1 MARGHEYIVSDP
13 NKLLDSFKVHL
24 TENGGIRK
32 SSISEL
38 VSLMANTGELL
49 APKCISICVIAASE
63 SAVQSLLCDTEAWDI
78 LLKWLQEASQEEDFS
93 FLAELMQLYLH
104 LPVTFQLLTRNVCP
118 KMIKTLSRKANNEKV
133 RSMAVDIVKKWM
145 GVVSSANGETKPRKR
160 KLDSNKK
167 ENLEAKKDEH
177 SVTVPPQSMQEI
189 KKRRTTVKVPP
200 TVMRTAGIEDAPEL
214 PVPKSRSEV
223 LAKTKNENP
232 NEEPAAPI
240 ESFHQSITVTPT
252 ESKKSPTE
260 IHESF
265 NFINALTNSQPGIRR
280 RRKPHKPELSVSH
293 GDISAAIDCGKT
305 YTQDPAVADSNDSDG
320 PSKSSITS
328 FPIHPSDKKSNKK
341 RVTWAPEHSLTQ
353 ISYFEVEENE
363 RVNVTRTIEE
373 IRQQEH
379 SLERQLFK
387 RHEDVEMCGGRWFP
401 PPLLEVNPPAEPGS
415 RSTER
420 ETQLERERHILQTIY
435 FTRESIPFTPEEPD
449 KEDFVKQEPI
459 QIPIRDYNDQ
469 LLVTK
474 STEDGSSKVSLNP
487 NVADLVKSLA
497 LNFDQQ
503 EGPAVATTKLQSQPA
518 PTASLPVD
526 YKSQSQ
532 APNYPPH
539 DHFDDH
545 APPMHQPPTMGGAPR
560 MPPNGPPF
568 MSAGERPH
576 PGMRARGPPMR
587 PQMGPPFRHPQ
598 YPPDGPLRFPRG
610 GGSIPRPPY
619 RGGPPPMFNG
629 GRLGPMARP
638 PMRLRG
644 PPAGVRPEQIC
655 KFFQQGNCRNGSNCH
670 FLHPGYQP
678 PPPNW

>member
-1 MARGHEYIVSDP
+1 IVSDP

-24 TENGGIRK
+24 TESGGIRR

-38 VSLMANTGELL
+38 VSLMANTGGLL
-49 APKCISICVIAASE
+49 APKCISLCVIAASE
-63 SAVQSLLCDTEAWDI
+63 AAVQSLLCDTEAWDI

-118 KMIKTLSRKANNEKV
+118 KMIKTLSRKSTNEKV
-133 RSMAVDIVKKWM
+133 RSIAVDIVKKWM
-145 GVVSSANGETKPRKR
+145 DVVSNANGEIKPRKR
-160 KLDSNKK
+160 KLESVKK
-167 ENLEAKKDEH
+167 EKLDAKKEEL
-177 SVTVPPQSMQEI
+177 SVTASSQPIQEV
-189 KKRRTTVKVPP
+189 KKRRKTVKVPP

-214 PVPKSRSEV
+214 AIPKSRSEV
-223 LAKTKNENP
+223 LAKKMKNENP

-252 ESKKSPTE
+252 EPKKSPTE

-265 NFINALTNSQPGIRR
+265 NFINALAHSQPAIRKK
-280 RRKPHKPELSVSH
+280 RKIPKLEPSTSH
-293 GDISAAIDCGKT
+293 ADINATMDDGKT
-305 YTQDPAVADSNDSDG
+305 GTQDFMPADPSESDG
-320 PSKSSITS
+320 PSKSAITN
-328 FPIHPSDKKSNKK
+328 FPILTGDRKANKK

-353 ISYFEVEENE
+353 ISYFEVDENE
-363 RVNVTRTIEE
+363 RVNITRTIEE

-387 RHEDVEMCGGRWFP
+387 RHEDVEMCGGRWYP
-401 PPLLEVNPPAEPGS
+401 PPPLEVNPPAEPGS

-449 KEDFVKQEPI
+449 KEDFVKKEPI

-503 EGPAVATTKLQSQPA
+503 ETSAAANKPQSQPTSA
-518 PTASLPVD
+518 TSPPVD
-526 YKSQSQ
+526 YKPQNQ
-532 APNYPPH
+532 PNYPSH
-539 DHFDDH
+539 EHFEDHT
-545 APPMHQPPTMGGAPR
+545 PPMHQPPNMGGPPR
-560 MPPNGPPF
+560 MPPTGPPF

-576 PGMRARGPPMR
+576 PGMRTRGPPMR

-598 YPPDGPLRFPRG
+598 YPPDGLSQRFPRG
-610 GGSIPRPPY
+610 GGSMPRPPY

-629 GRLGPMARP
+629 GRLGPMNPP
-638 PMRLRG
+638 PMRPRG
-644 PPAGVRPEQIC
+644 PPGVRPEQIC

-670 FLHPGYQP
+670 FLHPSYQP